1 MKDQHE
7 KIAGYRDLTQPELDL
22 INRIKAKGKEIGA
35 LCEEL
40 QRLTPQRGAHQELVT
55 STGAGIQQQALADGT
70 PVLRSVD
77 GSPFTD
83 PRWLAIGQ
91 THLQQGLMAITRAVA
106 RPDGF

>member
-22 INRIKAKGKEIGA
+22 INRIKAKGKELGA
-35 LCEEL
+35 LCDEL
-40 QRLTPQRGAHQELVT
+40 QRLAPQRGAHQELVT
-55 STGAGIQQQALADGT
+55 STGAAIQQQCLEDGTIVTRSADG
-70 PVLRSVD
+70 SQ
-77 GSPFTD
+77 FTD
-83 PRWLAIGQ
+83 PRWIAIGA